1 MSLIISFAAARTGSS
16 RAGQVLRS
24 AGFQYISEAFAK
36 GRCKLASNNWHHKED
51 LAKELNCKPKNLR
64 LSNILA
70 SKSSLTKTASFLQSI
85 HEDVIVEVF
94 PSHLAIKQLGILACH
109 SKGII
114 VIQRILIDQFISMQ
128 KVRETARQDGKMK
141 WGNLDTTSIKVNLDC
156 NVFKNFLIYQLSY
169 YSFVNAIV
177 STFKIGDNIA
187 FINYNDW
194 SSRIPSEQESFLSSK
209 VETFIRKCNNLCAE
223 TMHPSTRLFKQD
235 KNIHWKQSVAN
246 SEEFEQGIT
255 QLGIRRLA
263 FLKPLDI
270 INNEDPTLIANAHK
284 S

>member
-1 MSLIISFAAARTGSS
+1 
-16 RAGQVLRS
+16 
-24 AGFQYISEAFAK
+24 
-36 GRCKLASNNWHHKED
+36 
-51 LAKELNCKPKNLR
+51 
-64 LSNILA
+64 
-70 SKSSLTKTASFLQSI
+70 
-85 HEDVIVEVF
+85 
-94 PSHLAIKQLGILACH
+94 
-109 SKGII
+109 
-114 VIQRILIDQFISMQ
+114 
-128 KVRETARQDGKMK
+128 MK

-194 SSRIPSEQESFLSSK
+194 SSRIPSEQESFLSAK
-209 VETFIRKCNNLCAE
+209 VETFIRKCNNLYAE
-223 TMHPSTRLFKQD
+223 TMQPSTTLFKQD
-235 KNIHWKQSVAN
+235 KNINWKQSVAN

-255 QLGIRRLA
+255 QLGISRLA